1 MPLPVHLYA
10 VVDELEAV
18 DGEWRAYINRKT
30 GELASFSL
38 DLERSI
44 ENEEDPPSR
53 PDWERE
59 LRQDC
64 ERVLNDPDFI
74 LLPSKFDIHEWSIME
89 RFCLSLDDEAVRDRL
104 LDAIHGRGAFRMF
117 KDLIHRQGIQD
128 DWYRYRDGALKKIAA
143 DFLEAEGIPY
153 VDVPRG
159 SAPPD
164 KSD

>member
-1 MPLPVHLYA
+1 MPLPVPVYA
-10 VVDELEAV
+10 VVDELEALH
-18 DGEWRAYINRKT
+18 DEWCAYINRKT

-44 ENEEDPPSR
+44 ENGEDPSER
-53 PDWERE
+53 PDWERQM
-59 LRQDC
+59 RQDC

-74 LLPSKFDIHEWSIME
+74 LLPAKVDIHEWSIME
-89 RFCLSLDDEAVRDRL
+89 RFCLSLDNERLSSRL

-117 KDLIHRQGIQD
+117 KSEIRRLGIED
-128 DWYRYRDGALKKIAA
+128 DWYRYRDGALKTIAA

-153 VDVPRG
+153 VDIPRG

-164 KSD
+164 SSD